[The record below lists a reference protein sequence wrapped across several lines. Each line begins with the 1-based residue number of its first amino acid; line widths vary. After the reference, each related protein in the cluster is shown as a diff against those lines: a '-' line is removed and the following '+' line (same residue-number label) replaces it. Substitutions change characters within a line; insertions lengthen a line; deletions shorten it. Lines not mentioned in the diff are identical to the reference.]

1 MNKIICRMA
10 GVAGVLA
17 LVTQAAWAAT
27 APVQASVSVTNLSYK
42 LTDLSISDGITP
54 SLTTLPESNF
64 WTYAIPDHLDPT
76 NSVGTDRQGGTQFD
90 GSSASVVL
98 SNGQGSAA
106 KAGNAQHADTLLTMG
121 ALTSFTSLQGYSLNA
136 ESGVSTQA
144 SFKLSAHSKLVIT
157 GDLVVHSQ
165 IDAASISA
173 IPANS
178 DGRTL
183 TVNSGASFAMMLT
196 TRAGIPLASDAS
208 KVTSDQFNTYQQWL
222 WADTST
228 QSFNAAG
235 AGALNASNNVPGGK
249 IQLEIRNDTS
259 GTVAF
264 DLGSYSY
271 VRVGTT
277 TALPEPGTWAL
288 MGLGLLGVVAAAGK
302 QRRFEPD
309 MARQAS

>member
-1 MNKIICRMA
+1 MDRKFICRMVGAA
-10 GVAGVLA
+10 GVAGALA
-17 LVTQAAWAAT
+17 LASQMAWAAT
-27 APVQASVSVTNLSYK
+27 GPVQASVSVSNLSYK
-42 LTDLSISDGITP
+42 LTDLSISDGIKP
-54 SLTTLPESNF
+54 SLTTMPESNF
-64 WTYAIPDHLDPT
+64 WTYAIPDHLDSADT
-76 NSVGTDRQGGTQFD
+76 VGTDRQAGSQFD
-90 GSSASVVL
+90 GSSASVAL

-106 KAGNAQHADTLLTMG
+106 KMGNAQHADTALSMG

-144 SFKLSAHSKLVIT
+144 SFKLSAHSLLVIT
-157 GDLVVHSQ
+157 GDLVVKSQ
-165 IDAASISA
+165 IDAAPVSA

-183 TVNSGASFAMMLT
+183 TVNSGASFGMVLT
-196 TRAGIPLASDAS
+196 TSAGIQLTSDAS

-235 AGALNASNNVPGGK
+235 AGVLTASNNVPGGK
-249 IQLEIRNDTS
+249 FQLEIRNDTN
-259 GTVAF
+259 GTIAF
-264 DLGSYSY
+264 DLDSYSY

-288 MGLGLLGVVAAAGK
+288 MAMGLLGVFAAGK
-302 QRRFEPD
+302 RRQGLD
-309 MARQAS
+309 KA